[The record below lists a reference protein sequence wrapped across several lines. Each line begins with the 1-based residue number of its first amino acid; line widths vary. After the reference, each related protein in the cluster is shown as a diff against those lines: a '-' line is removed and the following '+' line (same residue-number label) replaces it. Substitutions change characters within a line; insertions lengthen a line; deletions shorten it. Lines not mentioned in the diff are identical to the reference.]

1 MTDLV
6 AAVRRSIEAWNRDD
20 FDGCVAMAHPCIEW
34 SSGVAQQLSG
44 KGAVYR
50 GLSGL
55 RRYWD
60 EWHELW
66 RVRLK
71 IMEIVR
77 ADDTVVV
84 VACTE
89 ARGDSSGVT
98 LRQPIGYVY
107 EFEDGMARAA
117 QSFIDP
123 DDAYEA
129 AGIERG
135 RAPEPELYSA
145 VSQGR

>member
-1 MTDLV
+1 MADLV
-6 AAVRRSIEAWNRDD
+6 AAVRRSIDGWNCDD
-20 FDGCVAMAHPCIEW
+20 FDECVSIAHPEIEW
-34 SSGVAQQLSG
+34 ISGIARQLTGS
-44 KGAVYR
+44 AVYR
-50 GLSGL
+50 GLAGL

-66 RVRLK
+66 SVRLR

-77 ADDTVVV
+77 EDETVVV

-107 EFEDGMARAA
+107 EFEDGMARRA
-117 QSFIDP
+117 QSFIEP
-123 DDAYEA
+123 DCAFEA
-129 AGIERG
+129 AGIARPEV
-135 RAPEPELYSA
+135 PEPELYSA
-145 VSQGR
+145 ASRGR